1 MSEVLKLAEAVTA
14 ELAEYNAELLFYPEF
29 ELRELESMKVAVVP
43 VATEYKTLSRASHEE
58 LLKVQ
63 IGFMKRGIE
72 DELPELLHTVENI
85 GLGFLNKKL
94 AGTICI
100 GVGYNPIY
108 SPEHLRE
115 RRQFTSVMEL
125 TFKQIR

>member
-14 ELAEYNAELLFYPEF
+14 ELSEYNAELMFYPEF
-29 ELRELESMKVAVVP
+29 ELRDLETMKVAVVP
-43 VATEYKTLSRASHEE
+43 VATEYKTLSRTSHEE

-72 DELPELLHTVENI
+72 DELPELLHTVESL

-94 AGTICI
+94 AGAICI

>member
-14 ELAEYNAELLFYPEF
+14 ELSEYNAELMFFPEF
-29 ELRELESMKVAVVP
+29 ELRDLENMKVAVVP

-63 IGFMKRGIE
+63 IGVMKRGRE
-72 DELPELLHTVENI
+72 DELPELLHTVEGR

-94 AGTICI
+94 AGAICI

-108 SPEHLRE
+108 SPEHQRE
-115 RRQFTSVMEL
+115 RRQFTFVMEL